1 MKNFLFWL
9 VFGWLIVFGYFFVKE
24 NPDNTYIIQAKTRI
38 NKMVNKTTPIGIA
51 NPASTYCIE
60 NNWTL
65 EIKDEAEGQI
75 GICMFTDW
83 SSCEER
89 AFFRGECAPGTKTG
103 IQTDNTIEQPIEEP
117 TICTMEY
124 APVCAKVAIQCVT
137 TPCEPIEQTFWNRC
151 SMDANKLATFLHEGE
166 CANQKQ
172 ECPQYAPPSPDF
184 CTEWTIV
191 DWWTDQN
198 GCQLPPKCIQ

>member
-1 MKNFLFWL
+1 MF
-9 VFGWLIVFGYFFVKE
+9 
-24 NPDNTYIIQAKTRI
+24 
-38 NKMVNKTTPIGIA
+38 NKTSPVGIA

-65 EIKDEAEGQI
+65 EIKDESEGQI
-75 GICMFTDW
+75 GICTFSDW

-89 AFFRGECAPGTKTG
+89 AFFRGECKPGITTWT
-103 IQTDNTIEQPIEEP
+103 QTDNTIEQPIEEP

-124 APVCAKVAIQCVT
+124 APVCAKVAIQCIKA
-137 TPCEPIEQTFWNRC
+137 PCEPIEQTFWNRC
-151 SMDANKLATFLHEGE
+151 SMNANKLATFLHEGE
-166 CANQKQ
+166 CKTDQK

-184 CTEWTIV
+184 CTEGTIQ

-198 GCQLPPKCIQ
+198 GCQLPPKCVTKE